1 MATLSM
7 LLLTAC
13 QQDTENWQP
22 NERGFLLL
30 ESVTAD
36 VQHTT
41 QADTR
46 TVDPS
51 FTVEILRE
59 DGSPVHTYAPGE
71 LTTQKIQL
79 EAGTYQLKAYSANY
93 KEVWP
98 SGEKGEPKYYKE
110 QPCTIKPNQ
119 LNRVSMAIPMS
130 NTAISL
136 QLPEGFQEW
145 LPSYRFTVSTLHCCT
160 AKLFMWKA
168 IKQLAI
174 PYRPKTQTRNSTWPV
189 ERLTSR
195 KRTHTT
201 KYLTHWVH
209 RRSCCRIEPEEQ
221 ASAQAMQRNHHHFG
235 RSAQT
240 DRLL

>member
-1 MATLSM
+1 MKAWTYMATLSM

-59 DGSPVHTYAPGE
+59 DGSPVQTYAPGE

-145 LPSYRFTVSTLHCCT
+145 LPSYRFTVTQGNRHVTLLHGET
-160 AKLFMWKA
+160 L
-168 IKQLAI
+168 
-174 PYRPKTQTRNSTWPV
+174 YVESHQTVGYTLSAENTDKEQHVASGKIDQPEANTHY
-189 ERLTSR
+189 EISYTLGTS
-195 KRTHTT
+195 
-201 KYLTHWVH
+201 
-209 RRSCCRIEPEEQ
+209 S
-221 ASAQAMQRNHHHFG
+221 
-235 RSAQT
+235 
-240 DRLL
+240 LLLSH